1 MKDTTGPLK
10 NNRFFFLFLKKRCTR
25 ELRKGGGGG
34 GMKKVLREE
43 IWLVTQRALCQQVQ
57 QTALVEK

>member
-10 NNRFFFLFLKKRCTR
+10 NNRFFFFF
-25 ELRKGGGGG
+25 LRKGILVSSKSGGWR
-34 GMKKVLREE
+34 MKKILREE